1 MRSFTIQEV
10 RDSTG
15 KKLRYDG
22 GRFISN
28 TPSSAAKKAFSS
40 YNKHKDNKRSL
51 NINIK
56 ETTQGSSHKNYT
68 YKVKKQKSNAEREL
82 PNGQIIKYK
91 YVTKVKST

>member
-40 YNKHKDNKRSL
+40 YIKKNDNKKSL
-51 NINIK
+51 TINIK
-56 ETTQGSSHKNYT
+56 ETTQGSLHKNYT
-68 YKVKKQKSNAEREL
+68 YKVIKQKVNEEREL
-82 PNGQIIKYK
+82 PNGQIIQYKYK
-91 YVTKVKST
+91 TNIRSM